1 MITSLIYL
9 VIYLIVIGIV
19 VWLLIYLI
27 DNVPLP
33 EPFNRV
39 ARVIIMVV
47 GVLIVILLLLQFVGA
62 IDGGMPR
69 LGR

>member
-1 MITSLIYL
+1 MITSLIML
-9 VIYLIVIGIV
+9 VVYLIVIGII

-39 ARVIIMVV
+39 ARVVIMVV

-62 IDGGMPR
+62 IDTGIPR